1 MKAIGYVRVSTDKQE
16 ISPEMQAAKIM
27 AYAVLHEIEL
37 VEIVRDEGM
46 SAKTIATRSKA
57 LRVISSAKEGKVQ
70 AVIVYKLDR
79 LFRNAAE
86 ALTISKELDE
96 AGVALHSVMEHI
108 DTKSAMGKFFFT
120 IMAAVA
126 EMERNIISERTTEV
140 LRHKKALG
148 EAYNHPPYGW
158 KVEGGEIVK
167 GKLKGGRFVED
178 EGEQA
183 VRRSTRKLKDEGK
196 SLQFI
201 ADTLNFAETPAKK
214 GGKWHPATV
223 KNVLEFVGPEVV

>member
-37 VEIVRDEGM
+37 VEIVMDEGM

-57 LRVISSAKEGKVQ
+57 LKVISSAKEGKVQ

-86 ALTISKELDE
+86 ALTISRELDE

-126 EMERNIISERTTEV
+126 EMERNIISERTAEV
-140 LRHKKALG
+140 LRHKKASG
-148 EAYNHPPYGW
+148 EVYNHIPYGY
-158 KVEGGEIVK
+158 
-167 GKLKGGRFVED
+167 LKSD
-178 EGEQA
+178 EGRLIEDA
-183 VRRSTRKLKDEGK
+183 
-196 SLQFI
+196 
-201 ADTLNFAETPAKK
+201 
-214 GGKWHPATV
+214 
-223 KNVLEFVGPEVV
+223 